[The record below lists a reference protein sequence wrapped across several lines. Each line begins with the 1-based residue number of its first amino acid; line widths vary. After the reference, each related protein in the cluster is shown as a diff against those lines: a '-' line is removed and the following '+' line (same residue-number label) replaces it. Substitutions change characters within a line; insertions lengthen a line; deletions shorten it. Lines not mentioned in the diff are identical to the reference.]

1 MQGPSETAHFYPK
14 FLCRPSTQASWSR
27 RERRMLS
34 AGSVRAS
41 PHTWR
46 TRPWRSP
53 TLGQQR
59 QWEPSEISG
68 SHQRRERSG
77 SDPRDSR
84 VARSAQAGWAGLA
97 SLALPPSL
105 GPPSHPTCPAGAPH
119 GDSGLQQA
127 IGFLPNRELQYFF
140 FFFPS
145 GRIISAPF
153 SSHDNLVWL
162 GRVGGHILLHTAPP
176 PLNPP
181 LRAWLPFIFKI
192 F

>member
-1 MQGPSETAHFYPK
+1 MQGPSETAHFCPR

-41 PHTWR
+41 LHTWR

-84 VARSAQAGWAGLA
+84 VARSAQACWAGLA

-105 GPPSHPTCPAGAPH
+105 GPSLPPHLPGRRSPRWLWIAASHWLFTKPGA
-119 GDSGLQQA
+119 A
-127 IGFLPNRELQYFF
+127 VFF
-140 FFFPS
+140 FFFFFLQ
-145 GRIISAPF
+145 GE
-153 SSHDNLVWL
+153 
-162 GRVGGHILLHTAPP
+162 
-176 PLNPP
+176 
-181 LRAWLPFIFKI
+181 
-192 F
+192 